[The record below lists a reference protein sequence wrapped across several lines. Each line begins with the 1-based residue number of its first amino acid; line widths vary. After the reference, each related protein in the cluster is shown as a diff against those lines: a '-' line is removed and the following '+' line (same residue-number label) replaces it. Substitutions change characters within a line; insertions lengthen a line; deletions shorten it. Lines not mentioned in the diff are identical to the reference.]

1 MAKSNYEDYTREQL
15 IEELKKLSKRKK
27 YGLVWEEEKTKE
39 KFEADAEGK
48 LPVLV
53 EDKQREKQK
62 WGQTFIFHL
71 LSSPLN
77 ILLPF

>member
-1 MAKSNYEDYTREQL
+1 MAKNNYDSYNKEQL
-15 IEELKKLSKRKK
+15 IAELKKLSKRKK

-53 EDKQREKQK
+53 EDKKREIKQMLINPR
-62 WGQTFIFHL
+62 IF
-71 LSSPLN
+71 
-77 ILLPF
+77 

>member
-1 MAKSNYEDYTREQL
+1 
-15 IEELKKLSKRKK
+15 LKKLSNRKK

>member
-1 MAKSNYEDYTREQL
+1 MAKSNYENYTHSQL
-15 IEELKKLSKRKK
+15 VAVLKKLSKRRK

-53 EDKQREKQK
+53 EDKKREIKTNTVNQE
-62 WGQTFIFHL
+62 
-71 LSSPLN
+71 SDR
-77 ILLPF
+77 